1 MYKIEFEKFFSYSF
15 SLDCVIFG
23 FKDDEIKVL
32 LIKRAV
38 DPFKNFWAIPG
49 DLIYP
54 DEDLPEAASRIL
66 FDLTKIKGIEL
77 HQTQTFGDPKR
88 HPQGRVITCAFL
100 ALVRVDELNAVAS
113 SWVDEVKWVSVDQ
126 VGELAFDHNLIVR
139 TTFEILKQKLNREP
153 VCFDMLPQKF
163 TLNEMQKLYEYAFK
177 TEMDKGNF
185 RKKVKLIP
193 LVKHDEKQQYVKH
206 RPASLYSFDISK
218 YQEMVMDD
226 FYSFKM

>member
-32 LIKRAV
+32 LVKRAV
-38 DPFKNFWAIPG
+38 DPFKAYWAVPG

-54 DEDLPEAASRIL
+54 DEDLPEAAGRIL
-66 FDLTKIKGIEL
+66 FDLTKLKDIEM

-100 ALVRVDELNAVAS
+100 ALVRVEELNAVAS
-113 SWVDEVKWVSVDQ
+113 SWVDEVKWVSVDE
-126 VGELAFDHNLIVR
+126 VGELAFDHNMILNS
-139 TTFEILKQKLNREP
+139 TYEILKQKLSREP
-153 VCFDMLPQKF
+153 VCFDMLSTKF

-185 RKKVKLIP
+185 RKKIKQLPLI
-193 LVKHDEKQQYVKH
+193 KHDEKQKYVKH
-206 RPASLYSFDISK
+206 RPATLYSFDQKSYK
-218 YQEMVMDD
+218 GLVDETDYT
-226 FYSFKM
+226 FKM

>member
-66 FDLTKIKGIEL
+66 FDLTKINGIEL

-126 VGELAFDHNLIVR
+126 VGELAFDHNLIVQS
-139 TTFEILKQKLNREP
+139 TFENLKQKLCREP

-163 TLNEMQKLYEYAFK
+163 TLNEMQKLYEYALK

-185 RKKVKLIP
+185 RKKVKMIP
-193 LVKHDEKQQYVKH
+193 LFKHDEKQQYVKH
-206 RPASLYSFDISK
+206 RPASLYSFDFSK
-218 YQEMVMDD
+218 YEEMVKDD